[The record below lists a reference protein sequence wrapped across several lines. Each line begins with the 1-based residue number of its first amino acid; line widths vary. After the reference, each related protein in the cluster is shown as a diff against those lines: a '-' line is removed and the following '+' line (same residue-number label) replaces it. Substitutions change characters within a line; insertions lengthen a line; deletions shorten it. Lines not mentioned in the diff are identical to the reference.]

1 MKRGVLNA
9 SPLQFLRSVKCSIA
23 SRYDCLLSVYSFIGI
38 IFVKEID
45 QLMLYPRYFLK
56 EIHRLKLHRYYF
68 FTVPLRQ
75 PMLSRNCRTSLSLDR
90 SDMIG

>member
-1 MKRGVLNA
+1 MKRRVLNA
-9 SPLQFLRSVKCSIA
+9 SPFQFLRSVKCFIT

-38 IFVKEID
+38 IFVKENN

-56 EIHRLKLHRYYF
+56 EIHCLTLHRCYF
-68 FTVPLRQ
+68 FTVTLRQ